1 MAKRPTSSSAGK
13 AKAGQIAGPAS
24 EEAQAAATPPGQ
36 SRSAGKAQRKSSTA
50 SRSEAADSPTTVPP
64 KADAAATE
72 PPASGSGGRSRGK
85 AATARQPEAAV
96 AEKAKQPRTKKS
108 PGKTSDQPTAPN
120 RSRSDETQP
129 PPRYLATE
137 LGQPTDPDGEP
148 IGAGSTMARSDSEL
162 QEYTLQLWR
171 QMQSGRV
178 VHRYTQAIE
187 RAGLTIDEVWAA
199 GITETRTTSSTPD
212 EMLRYRQ
219 KMLFRANL
227 LEAMLA
233 ETVADLHR
241 LDGIE
246 PTPGTA
252 KKPL

>member
-13 AKAGQIAGPAS
+13 AKAGQNAGPVS
-24 EEAQAAATPPGQ
+24 EEAQAAATPPRQ
-36 SRSAGKAQRKSSTA
+36 SQAGGKAQRKSSTA
-50 SRSEAADSPTTVPP
+50 SRSEAASSPTAEPP
-64 KADAAATE
+64 KADGVATE
-72 PPASGSGGRSRGK
+72 SPASSSGGGSRGK
-85 AATARQPEAAV
+85 AANAKQSKAAV
-96 AEKAKQPRTKKS
+96 AEKTKRQRTKKS
-108 PGKTSDQPTAPN
+108 PGKASDQPAEPS
-120 RSRSDETQP
+120 RLRSDETQP

-137 LGQPTDPDGEP
+137 LGQPADPDGEP

-212 EMLRYRQ
+212 EMRRYRQ